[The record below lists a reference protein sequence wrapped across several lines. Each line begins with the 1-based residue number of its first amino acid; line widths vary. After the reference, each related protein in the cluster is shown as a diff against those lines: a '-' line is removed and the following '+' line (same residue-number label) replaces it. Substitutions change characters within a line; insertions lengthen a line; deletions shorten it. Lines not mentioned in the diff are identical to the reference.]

1 MNEGEKN
8 TKRQRKEDITYP
20 CFVQRQSP
28 SNWVFK
34 FWLEQDFPILRKL
47 SEHTFTQVPIDL
59 ATPSF
64 VKKQLRN
71 FQRQMV
77 DSQKDSISFRIVG
90 TLIDQSSKHVYK
102 FSIDRGGLESESSD
116 Q

>member
-1 MNEGEKN
+1 MSECEN
-8 TKRQRKEDITYP
+8 TKRQRTEDINYP

-34 FWLEQDFPILRKL
+34 FWLEQDFPIFRKL

-59 ATPSF
+59 ATPMF
-64 VKKQLRN
+64 VKKHLQN
-71 FQRQMV
+71 FQRQMIE
-77 DSQKDSISFRIVG
+77 SFCESISFRIVG

-102 FSIDRGGLESESSD
+102 FSIDRGGLESESFD